1 MARRGRKP
9 PVTTAA
15 PIQAGPP
22 QASPLAG
29 EFPAGPAGMMQAPVG
44 NAPPPTPGM
53 TRGKVSKSKHKHAGG
68 KK

>member
-22 QASPLAG
+22 QDTPLAG
-29 EFPAGPAGMMQAPVG
+29 EFPPSPVGMMAGAPG
-44 NAPPPTPGM
+44 PLPPPAPGM
-53 TRGKVSKSKHKHAGG
+53 KKAKVPKTKHQHAKGK
-68 KK
+68 